1 MNRDQVSFWFIQ
13 YIIILNSGSIFIP
26 RKCVFCLIIFL
37 LFFVLLWHW
46 LFSLYISLLLLL
58 LPLSLPLYQNNHWRI
73 FPGFIFSFFMH
84 QYLSSIT
91 HLTSHAFS
99 INALCYNKKQNSN
112 KVISILHKKVQGA
125 NWIRYKL
132 LYIIVE
138 SLFLLHTAH

>member
-13 YIIILNSGSIFIP
+13 YIIFLNSGYIFIP

-37 LFFVLLWHW
+37 LSFCFTLTLII
-46 LFSLYISLLLLL
+46 LSTSPSSSPFPSLYIRTIIEEFFQAS
-58 LPLSLPLYQNNHWRI
+58 S
-73 FPGFIFSFFMH
+73 FMH

>member
-13 YIIILNSGSIFIP
+13 YIIFLNSGYIFIP

-37 LFFVLLWHW
+37 LSFCFTLTLII
-46 LFSLYISLLLLL
+46 LSTSPLL
-58 LPLSLPLYQNNHWRI
+58 LPLSLTLHQNNHWRI

>member
-13 YIIILNSGSIFIP
+13 YIIFLNSGYIFIP

-37 LFFVLLWHW
+37 LFF
-46 LFSLYISLLLLL
+46 LFYSDIDYFLYVSLL
-58 LPLSLPLYQNNHWRI
+58 LPLSVPLHQNNHWRI

>member
-26 RKCVFCLIIFL
+26 RKCVFCLIIFF
-37 LFFVLLWHW
+37 LFFCFTLNLII
-46 LFSLYISLLLLL
+46 LSTSPLL